1 MRYVQSPVACICT
14 NLRPRPF
21 ENKQIPH
28 YQKPSPSGRRCRR
41 MPADE
46 GAETINEFATA
57 LQKGLHFIKK
67 FRTEV
72 NQMSGRFDPAF
83 LFIGRWW
90 RCVSYFGRLL
100 NTILHNYPWGKS
112 CICSRCLT
120 ELRTDKSVRVTL
132 TLPRLPAIRRTLC
145 RGVCSFVFR
154 AAKTTVTIFFARQS
168 GMARRRWFAKD
179 R

>member
-1 MRYVQSPVACICT
+1 MIFVAAIHT
-14 NLRPRPF
+14 RLRHCRKLLKLYYAVNAKAF
-21 ENKQIPH
+21 ALWEK
-28 YQKPSPSGRRCRR
+28 CRR
-41 MPADE
+41 MPTDE
-46 GAETINEFATA
+46 GVETINELVTA

-67 FRTEV
+67 LCTEV

-90 RCVSYFGRLL
+90 RCVSYFWRLL

-154 AAKTTVTIFFARQS
+154 AAKTTVTIFFAR
-168 GMARRRWFAKD
+168 
-179 R
+179 